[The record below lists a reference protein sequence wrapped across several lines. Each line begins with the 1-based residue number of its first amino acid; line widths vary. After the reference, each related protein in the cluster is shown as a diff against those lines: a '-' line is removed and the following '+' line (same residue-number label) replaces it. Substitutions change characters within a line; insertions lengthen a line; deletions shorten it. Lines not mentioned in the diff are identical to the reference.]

1 MSYYIKQQCPA
12 LSTSKNGEKILFQ
25 TFVFAQLTTH
35 YVNADAHTSPAK
47 ASLTA
52 AKKRS
57 SATLLRQKLK
67 GPLVR
72 ELRKI

>member
-12 LSTSKNGEKILFQ
+12 LSTSKNGGKILFQ
-25 TFVFAQLTTH
+25 TFAFAQLTTH

-47 ASLTA
+47 TSLTA

-67 GPLVR
+67 CPLVR
-72 ELRKI
+72 ELREI